1 MPSDSPESRVVTV
14 DTCYSVTLPYAMWGH
29 LPVVYPSGLSP
40 VPAALA
46 FFASLRWHPDPCLPP
61 LLVPP
66 RCPWPSPAEV
76 RVSSP
81 GLPWKKPVWT
91 AETRR
96 LFPTVMEAEPAVSGA
111 AGLVF
116 RPLSGLRVAVFS
128 LCLCPGLPP
137 CVSVLISSFYGDTS
151 LQGPP

>member
-1 MPSDSPESRVVTV
+1 MP
-14 DTCYSVTLPYAMWGH
+14 CGAGH

-46 FFASLRWHPDPCLPP
+46 FSASLRRHPDACLPP

-66 RCPWPSPAEV
+66 RVHAFPGCRDMGAEV

-81 GLPWKKPVWT
+81 GLPWKKPVRA

-96 LFPTVMEAEPAVSGA
+96 LFPTVMEAEPAVRGA

-116 RPLSGLRVAVFS
+116 RPLSGLCVAVFS